1 VDDGIKEKEMQT
13 TVALRRP
20 AFSITR
26 LAVITA
32 LLAAF
37 VLGSASGYVVKALTP
52 SAAATQQQHS
62 AACPAGS
69 HAVVWYTAHTWSCAG
84 N

>member
-1 VDDGIKEKEMQT
+1 MDT

-20 AFSITR
+20 AFSVR
-26 LAVITA
+26 SFAVVTA

-37 VLGSASGYVVKALTP
+37 LLGSASGYAVGALTP
-52 SAAATQQQHS
+52 NAAAPKVQHT
-62 AACPAGS
+62 APCPVGS
-69 HAVVWYTAHTWSCAG
+69 HAVVWYTAGTWACT

>member
-1 VDDGIKEKEMQT
+1 MQT

-20 AFSITR
+20 TFPIAR

-32 LLAAF
+32 LLVAF
-37 VLGSASGYVVKALTP
+37 LLGSASGYLVKALTP
-52 SAAATQQQHS
+52 DATTLQQHT
-62 AACPAGS
+62 AACPVGS
-69 HAVVWYTAHTWSCAG
+69 HAVVWYTAGTWTCVS

>member
-1 VDDGIKEKEMQT
+1 MQT

-20 AFSITR
+20 TFPIAR

-32 LLAAF
+32 LLVAF
-37 VLGSASGYVVKALTP
+37 LLGSASGYLVKALTP
-52 SAAATQQQHS
+52 DATTLQQHT
-62 AACPAGS
+62 AACPVGS
-69 HAVVWYTAHTWSCAG
+69 HAVVWYTAGTWSCVS

>member
-1 VDDGIKEKEMQT
+1 MQT

-20 AFSITR
+20 ALSITR
-26 LAVITA
+26 LAVLTA

-37 VLGSASGYVVKALTP
+37 LLGSASGYLVKGLTP
-52 SAAATQQQHS
+52 SAATTPQHHA
-62 AACPAGS
+62 AACPAAS
-69 HAVVWYTAHTWSCAG
+69 HAVVWYTAGTWSCVA

>member
-1 VDDGIKEKEMQT
+1 MQT
-13 TVALRRP
+13 TVALRTP
-20 AFSITR
+20 ALSITR
-26 LAVITA
+26 LAVIAA

-37 VLGSASGYVVKALTP
+37 LLGSASGYLVKGLTP
-52 SAAATQQQHS
+52 SAATTAQQHA

-69 HAVVWYTAHTWSCAG
+69 HAVVWYSAGTWSCVG

>member
-1 VDDGIKEKEMQT
+1 MQT
-13 TVALRRP
+13 TIALRRP

-26 LAVITA
+26 LAAIAA

-37 VLGSASGYVVKALTP
+37 LLGSASGYLVKALSP
-52 SAAATQQQHS
+52 SAATPQPQHA
-62 AACPAGS
+62 AACPSGS
-69 HAVVWYTAHTWSCAG
+69 HAVVWYTAGTWSCVG

>member
-1 VDDGIKEKEMQT
+1 MQR
-13 TVALRRP
+13 TVALTRP
-20 AFSITR
+20 TFSITR

-32 LLAAF
+32 LLVAF
-37 VLGSASGYVVKALTP
+37 LLGSASGYLVKALTP
-52 SAAATQQQHS
+52 SPATTLQQHM

-69 HAVVWYTAHTWSCAG
+69 HAVVWYTAGTWSCVS

>member
-1 VDDGIKEKEMQT
+1 MQT

-20 AFSITR
+20 TFSTTR
-26 LAVITA
+26 LAAITA
-32 LLAAF
+32 LLVAF
-37 VLGSASGYVVKALTP
+37 ILGSASGYLVKALTP
-52 SAAATQQQHS
+52 SAATTLQQHA

-69 HAVVWYTAHTWSCAG
+69 HAVVWYTTGTWTCVS

>member
-1 VDDGIKEKEMQT
+1 MEMQT

-20 AFSITR
+20 VLSATR
-26 LAVITA
+26 LAVLTA

-37 VLGSASGYVVKALTP
+37 LLGSASGYLVKGLTP
-52 SAAATQQQHS
+52 SAATTQQQHL

-69 HAVVWYTAHTWSCAG
+69 HAAVWYTAGTWSCVSY
-84 N
+84 

>member
-1 VDDGIKEKEMQT
+1 VE
-13 TVALRRP
+13 P
-20 AFSITR
+20 AFSIPR

-37 VLGSASGYVVKALTP
+37 LLGNASGYIVRVLTP
-52 SAAATQQQHS
+52 SAATTQVQHA

-69 HAVVWYTAHTWSCAG
+69 HAVVWYTADTWSCVS